1 MWGILMCEEVIA
13 EGMAMTED
21 IKQTN
26 LNKSIHQLRE
36 IAREWYKN
44 EEYDPVC
51 VNLSSPKRRFD
62 NV

>member
-1 MWGILMCEEVIA
+1 MS
-13 EGMAMTED
+13 ED

-36 IAREWYKN
+36 ITREWYKN
-44 EEYDPVC
+44 EEYDPMYVS
-51 VNLSSPKRRFD
+51 LSSRKRRFD